1 MTKTMG
7 DASKIMGKI
16 ASLTNVNE
24 IAAIAT
30 NMQTNLTKMGV
41 VGEMV
46 EDAME
51 DLDTDTVGDDQVGLL
66 VLTPASRKPA
76 QRHAGQAG
84 P

>member
-16 ASLTNVNE
+16 SSLTNVNE

-30 NMQTNLTKMGV
+30 NMQNNLTKMGV

-51 DLDTDTVGDDQVGLL
+51 DLDNDTVGDDQVDRLA
-66 VLTPASRKPA
+66 LTPASRKPA
-76 QRHAGQAG
+76 QRHAGQT
-84 P
+84 